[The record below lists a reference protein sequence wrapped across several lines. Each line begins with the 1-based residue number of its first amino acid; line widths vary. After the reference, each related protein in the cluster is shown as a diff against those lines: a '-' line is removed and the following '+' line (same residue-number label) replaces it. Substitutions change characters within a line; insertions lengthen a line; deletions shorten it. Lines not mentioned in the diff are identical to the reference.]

1 MKQAIALAGG
11 GTKGAYQVGAWKAMR
26 ELGIP
31 FDIVTGTS
39 IGSVTAALMVQGD
52 FDRAWELWTHITE
65 EQIMLERADATP
77 HEKRE
82 LAALAEHPEQLIARV
97 KDWADLNRRTADI
110 SPYRAL
116 VHKYLDEER
125 FFASPVDFGLM
136 TARFPSLQP
145 VEVRKQDI
153 APGYLPQWI
162 LASSACF
169 PMFPMCEID
178 GQNYLDGVARDYL
191 LWLLR
196 RELTPPDSMLD
207 FFRSDTPLTDRIL
220 SDRPGDLTDCA
231 LAGVECV
238 LEAYAYPRGEVY
250 DLKLLLP
257 ELAMRLAEDED
268 TPELERA
275 HALCASLGSEHFFTQ
290 LAPLTPRY
298 DAKDIFLATLTLYLR
313 EQTA

>member
-1 MKQAIALAGG
+1 M
-11 GTKGAYQVGAWKAMR
+11 
-26 ELGIP
+26 
-31 FDIVTGTS
+31 
-39 IGSVTAALMVQGD
+39 
-52 FDRAWELWTHITE
+52 
-65 EQIMLERADATP
+65 
-77 HEKRE
+77 
-82 LAALAEHPEQLIARV
+82 
-97 KDWADLNRRTADI
+97 
-110 SPYRAL
+110 
-116 VHKYLDEER
+116 HKYLDETR

-136 TARFPSLQP
+136 TARFPSFQP

-178 GQNYLDGVARDYL
+178 GQNYLDGAYSDNLPISTAFRLGADRVIAIGLKPETPEKKYANHPLVTYIAPAEPLGKLLEFDPDAMRHSIALGYTDTLRVLGSHIGRTYTFAPDGKTLLDGVARDYL

-220 SDRPGDLTDCA
+220 SDRPVDLTDCA

-238 LEAYAYPRGEVY
+238 LEAYAYPRGEIY

-268 TPELERA
+268 TPELEHA

-298 DAKDIFLATLTLYLR
+298 DARDIFLATLTLYLR